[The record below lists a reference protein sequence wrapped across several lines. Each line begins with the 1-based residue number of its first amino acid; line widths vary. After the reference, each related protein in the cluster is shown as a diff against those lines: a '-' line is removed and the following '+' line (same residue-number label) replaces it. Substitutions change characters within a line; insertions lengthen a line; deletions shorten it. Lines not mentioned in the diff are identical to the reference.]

1 MAWLE
6 AVASLAP
13 VTILGALAQLGSSL
27 LHVFLAW
34 ARLGHQLWRPPV
46 WLWRLVLALSWELSE
61 GCHPDCHGSPPGGLS
76 MSFGILRAWWL
87 GSK

>member
-6 AVASLAP
+6 AVAFLTP

-34 ARLGHQLWRPPV
+34 AQLGPR
-46 WLWRLVLALSWELSE
+46 LWRLVLTLSWELSE
-61 GCHPDCHGSPPGGLS
+61 GCHPDCHGSPPRGLS